1 MIAFTVHEP
10 PDPPADRMDR
20 AESLV
25 FVRDG
30 FSLWAMLFAPVWM
43 ALKGLWLV
51 LLGYL
56 VVIALLTV
64 PFVLVSGGEQWLAL
78 ALTLLHLLIGFE
90 ASSLKR
96 WTLDRKGWRYVASV
110 TGRSTGDCERR
121 FFEEWLPG
129 APLLDSGRLT
139 APASTMDLTRPLHA
153 TRTSR
158 SWWRPGFKD
167 PL

>member
-10 PDPPADRMDR
+10 PDPPADRLDR

-30 FSLWAMLFAPVWM
+30 FSLSAMLFTPIWM
-43 ALKGLWLV
+43 AVKGLWLV

-56 VVIALLTV
+56 VVVALLTV
-64 PFVLVSGGEQWLAL
+64 PFVLVDGGEQWLTIAL
-78 ALTLLHLLIGFE
+78 LALHLLIGFE
-90 ASSLKR
+90 AGSLKR

-110 TGRSTGDCERR
+110 TGRSTADCERR

-139 APASTMDLTRPLHA
+139 APAATMDHTGPPRA
-153 TRTSR
+153 SR
-158 SWWRPGFKD
+158 SWWRLGFKD

>member
-10 PDPPADRMDR
+10 PDPPADRLDR

-30 FSLWAMLFAPVWM
+30 FSLSAMLFAPIWM
-43 ALKGLWLV
+43 MLNGLWLV
-51 LLGYL
+51 LLGYI
-56 VVIALLTV
+56 VVVALLTV
-64 PFVLVSGGEQWLAL
+64 PFVLVDGGEQWLTIAL
-78 ALTLLHLLIGFE
+78 LALHLLIGFE
-90 ASSLKR
+90 AGSLRR

-110 TGRSTGDCERR
+110 TGRTTADCERR

-129 APLLDSGRLT
+129 APLLDSGRLA
-139 APASTMDLTRPLHA
+139 APAATMDQVGPRP
-153 TRTSR
+153 SR
-158 SWWRPGFKD
+158 SWWRLGFKD

>member
-1 MIAFTVHEP
+1 
-10 PDPPADRMDR
+10 
-20 AESLV
+20 
-25 FVRDG
+25 
-30 FSLWAMLFAPVWM
+30 
-43 ALKGLWLV
+43 
-51 LLGYL
+51 

-78 ALTLLHLLIGFE
+78 AFTLLHLLIGFE
-90 ASSLKR
+90 AGSLRR

-110 TGRSTGDCERR
+110 TGRSTADCERR

-139 APASTMDLTRPLHA
+139 APASTMNHAGSLPTARP
-153 TRTSR
+153 SR
-158 SWWRPGFKD
+158 SWWRLGFKD

>member
-10 PDPPADRMDR
+10 PDPPADRLDR

-30 FSLWAMLFAPVWM
+30 FSLSAMLFAPIWM
-43 ALKGLWLV
+43 MLNGLWLV
-51 LLGYL
+51 LLGYI
-56 VVIALLTV
+56 VVVALLTV
-64 PFVLVSGGEQWLAL
+64 PFVLVDGGEQWLTIAL
-78 ALTLLHLLIGFE
+78 LALHLLIGFE
-90 ASSLKR
+90 AGSLRR

-110 TGRSTGDCERR
+110 TGRTTADCERR

-129 APLLDSGRLT
+129 APLLDSGRLA
-139 APASTMDLTRPLHA
+139 APAASMDHTSPLHA
-153 TRTSR
+153 GRASR
-158 SWWRPGFKD
+158 SWWRLGFKD